1 MNKPDLL
8 GNLRDLPKA
17 KSTVTKT
24 GEKGYSYRKSTI
36 KERVSATIDSILHDK
51 MERHVYHAGI
61 DKSYIINTL
70 LSEYYKDK
78 DFDPIPLKEN
88 RMKI

>member
-24 GEKGYSYRKSTI
+24 GEKGYSYRKSTV

-70 LSEYYKDK
+70 LLEYYKDK

>member
-8 GNLRDLPKA
+8 ENLKDLPKA

-24 GEKGYSYRKSTI
+24 GEKGYSYRKSTV

>member
-1 MNKPDLL
+1 MSKPDLL

-24 GEKGYSYRKSTI
+24 GEKGYSYRKSTV

-78 DFDPIPLKEN
+78 DFEPIPLKEN

>member
-24 GEKGYSYRKSTI
+24 GEKGYSYRKSTV